1 MSQLDEVESLLE
13 QLSGEGELAS
23 RGQFTLDPS
32 KSRQKIGQYLESD
45 QASWA
50 NWWVRAMFALGCNG
64 LHLQLGRQTL
74 LLTAS
79 FPAHSVGL
87 DGLSAFLT
95 RGHDPSNAPALGLLR
110 NGLLWLQA
118 LMDLEAG
125 LKVSL
130 LLQDC
135 GLDCGFWKLTQ
146 NGLEA
151 GPPPQGSE
159 QPLLRLTLQS
169 PNLGPVR
176 AQLASTFAQ
185 KLAYATAPV
194 RLDGR
199 RLNPEAPAGDLLFAR
214 YYLGPADHQLVV
226 PAPEALPA
234 HHYAV
239 GNQVFD
245 RPRLATPPSRVAHF
259 SLAGHL
265 ASDIRWSASAG
276 QPLLTFQ
283 HAGENH
289 QLHLE
294 GADPFPLAEN
304 WQEASQPWKVPVAF
318 FRSFEGPD
326 QVIVV
331 DHGLCLEASPLR
343 LARDKNLDLGWKVLV
358 ARNGIQTDLSGIK
371 PVEDPPYQR
380 MLAWVREE
388 VRAIHQQQH

>member
-32 KSRQKIGQYLESD
+32 KSRQKIGQYLEAD
-45 QASWA
+45 PASWA
-50 NWWVRAMFALGCNG
+50 NWWVRAMFSLGCSG
-64 LHLQLGRQTL
+64 LNFQLGRQTL
-74 LLTAS
+74 LLTAA
-79 FPAHSVGL
+79 FPTHSTGL

-95 RGHDPSNAPALGLLR
+95 RGHDPNNAPALALLR

-135 GLDCGFWKLTQ
+135 GLDCGFWKLSEA
-146 NGLEA
+146 GLEA
-151 GPPPQGSE
+151 GPPPHGSE

-169 PNLGPVR
+169 PNLGALR
-176 AQLASTFAQ
+176 AQFASSFAQ
-185 KLAYATAPV
+185 KLAFASAPV
-194 RLDGR
+194 TLDGR
-199 RLNPEAPAGDLLFAR
+199 RLNPEAPPGDLLFAR
-214 YYLGPADHQLVV
+214 YYLGPGDQLVV

-234 HHYAV
+234 HHYST
-239 GNQVFD
+239 GSQLFD

-259 SLAGHL
+259 SLAGHV
-265 ASDIRWSASAG
+265 APACRWSANSG
-276 QPLLTFQ
+276 QPFLTFQ
-283 HAGENH
+283 HGGESH
-289 QLHLE
+289 ALHVE

-304 WQEASQPWKVPVAF
+304 WQEAAPPWKVPVAF

-331 DHGLCLEASPLR
+331 DHGLCLEPGALR
-343 LARDKNLDLGWKVLV
+343 LSPGKSLGWKVLV
-358 ARNGIQTDLSGIK
+358 ARNGITTDLSGIK

-380 MLAWVREE
+380 MLSWVTEE
-388 VRAIHQQQH
+388 IRAIHQQQR